1 MPNLRPFDVAPDDR
15 LRLIVE
21 SYQRLTGKAL
31 LDDSAA
37 QPSSRWQAGTGVRAW
52 DAGISTLSLTLSP
65 QGQGDDGRSHE
76 LRRAVWRAP
85 RAIVAHGTEEEPI
98 FFYGNRLALQLF
110 EMNFDQF
117 VRLPSYLSAEPAAQ
131 ESRERALKMVAQQ
144 GFVDGYSGV
153 RISSTGKRFRILNT
167 TIWNLTDT
175 AGGFHGQA
183 ATFTDWQ
190 PL

>member
-1 MPNLRPFDVAPDDR
+1 MPAVNGWRSNMPSSLPSDVAPDDR

-21 SYQRLTGKAL
+21 SYQRLTGKSLLPDDFSSLQTAEAL
-31 LDDSAA
+31 RLAL
-37 QPSSRWQAGTGVRAW
+37 W
-52 DAGISTLSLTLSP
+52 
-65 QGQGDDGRSHE
+65 E
-76 LRRAVWRAP
+76 AP
-85 RAIVAHGTEEEPI
+85 FAIVAHGTEEEPI
-98 FFYGNRLALQLF
+98 FFYGNRVALELF
-110 EMNFDQF
+110 EMSFAEF
-117 VRLPSYLSAEPAAQ
+117 MRLPSHLSAEPAAQ

-153 RISSTGKRFRILNT
+153 RISSSGKRFRILNT
-167 TIWNLTDT
+167 TIWNLADA